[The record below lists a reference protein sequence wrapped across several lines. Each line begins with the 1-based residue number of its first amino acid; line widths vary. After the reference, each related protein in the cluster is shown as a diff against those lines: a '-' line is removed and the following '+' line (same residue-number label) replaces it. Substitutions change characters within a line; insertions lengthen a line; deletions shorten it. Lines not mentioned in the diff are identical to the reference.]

1 MTELL
6 DGGFSGKICPVNLE
20 ILAIYLG
27 FAQSLISNIFKMTTE
42 ELRTLTLFNTVE
54 SSSEINQRQLARE
67 LGVSLGL
74 TNTYF
79 QRVLK
84 KGWIRAKQVK
94 PRRWLYFLTPQ
105 GALEKSRLSLSYL
118 HRTLDSFRELKIKG
132 DEHLRI
138 LSEKGVSGIHLCGE
152 DDLTEIL
159 SFCFTGFKIELLSVI
174 PEKTLIAGIDQ
185 SKPQKLPEL
194 KIEELIMIASLENQ
208 DLITQLLVQQGLKKN
223 QHWVLFS

>member
-1 MTELL
+1 MT
-6 DGGFSGKICPVNLE
+6 P
-20 ILAIYLG
+20 
-27 FAQSLISNIFKMTTE
+27 E

-54 SSSEINQRQLARE
+54 SSPEINQRQLAQE
-67 LGVSLGL
+67 LNVSLGL

-105 GALEKSRLSLSYL
+105 GVLEKSRLSLSYL
-118 HRTLDSFRELKIKG
+118 HRTLNSFRELKIKG

-152 DDLTEIL
+152 DDLTEVL
-159 SFCFTGFKIELLSVI
+159 RFCFSGFEIALLSVI
-174 PEKTLIAGIDQ
+174 PEKDLLADCLQ
-185 SKPQKLPEL
+185 NEKPALPEL
-194 KIEELIMIASLENQ
+194 KSNELILLASLEYRIS
-208 DLITQLLVQQGLKKN
+208 LAELLVQQGLQKN
-223 QHWVLFS
+223 KHWVLFS

>member
-1 MTELL
+1 MT
-6 DGGFSGKICPVNLE
+6 P
-20 ILAIYLG
+20 
-27 FAQSLISNIFKMTTE
+27 E

-54 SSSEINQRQLARE
+54 NRPEINQRQLARE
-67 LGVSLGL
+67 LDVSLGL

-84 KGWIRAKQVK
+84 KGWVRAKQVK

-118 HRTLDSFRELKIKG
+118 HRTLDSFRELKRKG

-138 LSEKGVSGIHLCGE
+138 LSEKGVRGIHLCGE
-152 DDLTEIL
+152 DDLTEVL
-159 SFCFTGFKIELLSVI
+159 SFCFSGFEIELLSVI
-174 PEKTLIAGIDQ
+174 QEKTLLAELEQ
-185 SKPQKLPEL
+185 SNEPKFPEL
-194 KIEELIMIASLENQ
+194 KSREMIMLASLEHRV
-208 DLITQLLVQQGLKKN
+208 LIAELLVQQGFRKS

>member
-1 MTELL
+1 MT
-6 DGGFSGKICPVNLE
+6 P
-20 ILAIYLG
+20 
-27 FAQSLISNIFKMTTE
+27 E

-54 SSSEINQRQLARE
+54 SRPGINQRQLARE
-67 LGVSLGL
+67 LDVSLGL

-152 DDLTEIL
+152 EDLTEVL
-159 SFCFTGFKIELLSVI
+159 SFCFSGFDIELLSVI
-174 PEKTLIAGIDQ
+174 QEKDLLADLKQKEKPALPKLKSDELIMLASLEHWTLIA
-185 SKPQKLPEL
+185 E
-194 KIEELIMIASLENQ
+194 
-208 DLITQLLVQQGLKKN
+208 LLVQQGFRKN
-223 QHWVLFS
+223 KHLVLFS

>member
-1 MTELL
+1 MT
-6 DGGFSGKICPVNLE
+6 S
-20 ILAIYLG
+20 
-27 FAQSLISNIFKMTTE
+27 E

-54 SSSEINQRQLARE
+54 RKPEINQRQLAQE
-67 LGVSLGL
+67 LDVSLGL

-84 KGWIRAKQVK
+84 KGWVRAKQVK

-118 HRTLDSFRELKIKG
+118 HRTLDSFRELKGKG

-138 LSEKGVSGIHLCGE
+138 LSNKGISGIHLCGE
-152 DDLTEIL
+152 NDLTEVL
-159 SFCFTGFKIELLSVI
+159 SFCFSGVEIELLSVI
-174 PEKTLIAGIDQ
+174 PEKSLLADCLQ
-185 SKPQKLPEL
+185 KEKPALPEL
-194 KIEELIMIASLENQ
+194 KSGELILLASLEHRST
-208 DLITQLLVQQGLKKN
+208 LAKLLTQQGLQKN